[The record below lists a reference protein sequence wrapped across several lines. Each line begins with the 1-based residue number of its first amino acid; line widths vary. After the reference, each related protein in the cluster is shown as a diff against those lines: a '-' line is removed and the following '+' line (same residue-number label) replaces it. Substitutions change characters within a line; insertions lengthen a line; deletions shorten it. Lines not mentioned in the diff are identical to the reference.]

1 MKQIALLLLGL
12 CLTAATVGCEDKA
25 TTTNDTGTT
34 TTTTTPADD
43 ADKDGATD
51 ATDAAPADSTA
62 K

>member
-1 MKQIALLLLGL
+1 MKQMALLLLGL
-12 CLTAATVGCEDKA
+12 CLTAATVGCEDK
-25 TTTNDTGTT
+25 TTTKTETGTT
-34 TTTTTPADD
+34 TTTTPAGD

>member
-12 CLTAATVGCEDKA
+12 CLTAATVGCEDK
-25 TTTNDTGTT
+25 TTTKTDA
-34 TTTTTPADD
+34 TTTTPAGD